1 MTERGYFVT
10 DITEDAMDNYFTL
23 STQVLST
30 NRTATNSLNATSAA
44 SLTASAELASPPV
57 LRVVYS
63 ELERGLFEL
72 YLALSMAIS
81 TLLNSL
87 VLIAILKDSR
97 LYKPENVIIA
107 ADAINN
113 LLGVVATQPYM
124 VWALSVDYPHSSA
137 LLCQIHGDFSVAQ
150 FSLTAYILCVYA
162 FERTY
167 FLCNPMDYSRH
178 VTNLRVA
185 VVLFFMYVFSVVVSH
200 FSAYQGRIFLATMA
214 SCQSKTTTMNTAMV
228 FCVFAL
234 PAVLMVIYS
243 VRKIKGLESR
253 SVRGTNPT
261 AATNAAET
269 VKKEKQR
276 ARQVSTSKTI
286 LLVSG
291 AFFMTLL
298 PMGTIRLVILATGIS
313 IVDLETRNCN
323 HAWPILFR
331 IGNLMMVTTVN
342 YINPTLYLTMRRNLK
357 ASLGIR
363 PNRSCCLLFGSRRR
377 TQVHPIDD
385 LPSITIGGNAK

>member
-1 MTERGYFVT
+1 MDE
-10 DITEDAMDNYFTL
+10 AMDNFTL
-23 STQVLST
+23 STDIISNT
-30 NRTATNSLNATSAA
+30 TEDAEKEAFSMNGTTA
-44 SLTASAELASPPV
+44 SLPVAVGLGSVPV

-72 YLALSMAIS
+72 YLAVSMALS
-81 TLLNSL
+81 TLLNCL
-87 VLIAILKDSR
+87 VLVAILKDSR

-113 LLGVVATQPYM
+113 LLGVIATQPYM

-178 VTNLRVA
+178 VTNMRVGI
-185 VVLFFMYVFSVVVSH
+185 VLFFMYVFSVVVSH

-214 SCQSKTTTMNTAMV
+214 SCQSRTTTMNTAMV

-234 PAVLMVIYS
+234 PAVLMVIVS

-253 SVRGTNPT
+253 SVHTTTATPAPNAPNT
-261 AATNAAET
+261 AVDSSAAT
-269 VKKEKQR
+269 KKEKQR

-313 IVDLETRNCN
+313 IVDLEMRNCN

-342 YINPTLYLTMRRNLK
+342 YINPALYLTMRRNLK
-357 ASLGIR
+357 ASLGLHHPR
-363 PNRSCCLLFGSRRR
+363 RTFWLLFNRSRRN
-377 TQVHPIDD
+377 QVHPTGVSD
-385 LPSITIGGNAK
+385 LPSLTIVK

>member
-1 MTERGYFVT
+1 MNY
-10 DITEDAMDNYFTL
+10 DAMDNLTL
-23 STQVLST
+23 STNLSI
-30 NRTATNSLNATSAA
+30 NSTEIETINGTTPSPPAGLAA
-44 SLTASAELASPPV
+44 PV

-72 YLALSMAIS
+72 YLALSIAVS
-81 TLLNSL
+81 TTLNLL
-87 VLIAILKDSR
+87 VLIAIVKDSR

-113 LLGVVATQPYM
+113 LLGVMATQPYM
-124 VWALSVDYPHSSA
+124 VWALSLDYPHSSA

-150 FSLTAYILCVYA
+150 FSLTAHILCVYA
-162 FERTY
+162 FERSY

-185 VVLFFMYVFSVVVSH
+185 VVLFVMYVFAVLVSH

-214 SCQSKTTTMNTAMV
+214 SCQSRTTTMNTAMV

-253 SVRGTNPT
+253 SVHGTTLST
-261 AATNAAET
+261 AGASAAADT
-269 VKKEKQR
+269 AKKEKQR

-323 HAWPILFR
+323 PAYPILFR
-331 IGNLMMVTTVN
+331 VGNLMMVTTVN
-342 YINPTLYLTMRRNLK
+342 YINPALYLTMRRNLK
-357 ASLGIR
+357 ASLGIHS
-363 PNRSCCLLFGSRRR
+363 NRAGCLLFGSKRGR
-377 TQVHPIDD
+377 VHPAD
-385 LPSITIGGNAK
+385 LPSVTIAGTAK